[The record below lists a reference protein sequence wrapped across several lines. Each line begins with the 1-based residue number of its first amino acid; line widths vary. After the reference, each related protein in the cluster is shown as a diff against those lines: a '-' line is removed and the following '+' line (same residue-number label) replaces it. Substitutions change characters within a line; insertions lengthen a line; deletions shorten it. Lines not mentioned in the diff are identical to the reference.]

1 MPPTSGSALLCC
13 PGGVQGPLSKVS
25 SVFQVYQASAGVLTE
40 LEEDRGTMCYKCK
53 KYHLGLCYE
62 VMTSCT
68 LKHRQSCAAENF
80 YILTN
85 KGQSMY
91 HYSRL
96 SCMTNCEDINFLSFE
111 SRTELICCKHSS
123 YCNLP
128 MGL

>member
-1 MPPTSGSALLCC
+1 MLLMVC
-13 PGGVQGPLSKVS
+13 
-25 SVFQVYQASAGVLTE
+25 VFCQFWGVLNE
-40 LEEDRGTMCYKCK
+40 PEEANHRTMCYKCK

-62 VMTSCT
+62 IMRSCT
-68 LKHRQSCAAENF
+68 LKHRQSCAAENV
-80 YILTN
+80 YILT
-85 KGQSMY
+85 KRGQSMY

-111 SRTELICCKHSS
+111 RRTELICCKHSS

>member
-1 MPPTSGSALLCC
+1 MFALLML
-13 PGGVQGPLSKVS
+13 GMVFLSS
-25 SVFQVYQASAGVLTE
+25 LYWGDLHE
-40 LEEDRGTMCYKCK
+40 HEDLGTMCYKCN

-62 VMTSCT
+62 VMSSCT
-68 LKHRQSCAAENF
+68 LKHRQSCAAENI
-80 YILTN
+80 YVLTT

-111 SRTELICCKHSS
+111 KRTELICCKHSN

-128 MGL
+128 MGP

>member
-1 MPPTSGSALLCC
+1 MCALFVL
-13 PGGVQGPLSKVS
+13 GMVFLSYPYWGDLQEVG
-25 SVFQVYQASAGVLTE
+25 QDL
-40 LEEDRGTMCYKCK
+40 GTMCYKCK
-53 KYHLGLCYE
+53 KYHLGLCYD
-62 VMTSCT
+62 VMRSCT

-80 YILTN
+80 YILTR

-96 SCMTNCEDINFLSFE
+96 SCMTNCEDINFLSYE
-111 SRTELICCKHSS
+111 NRIELICCKHSS

>member
-1 MPPTSGSALLCC
+1 MFALLML
-13 PGGVQGPLSKVS
+13 GMVFLSS
-25 SVFQVYQASAGVLTE
+25 LYWDL
-40 LEEDRGTMCYKCK
+40 GTMCYKCN

-62 VMTSCT
+62 VMSSCT
-68 LKHRQSCAAENF
+68 LKHRQSCAAENI
-80 YILTN
+80 YVLTT

-111 SRTELICCKHSS
+111 KRTELICCKHSN

-128 MGL
+128 MGP

>member
-1 MPPTSGSALLCC
+1 MDLFKFQTS
-13 PGGVQGPLSKVS
+13 QGYIERSYLKKRNQTVTQKKTFLS
-25 SVFQVYQASAGVLTE
+25 QDYYL
-40 LEEDRGTMCYKCK
+40 GTMCYKCK
-53 KYHLGLCYE
+53 KYHLGLCYGL
-62 VMTSCT
+62 MRSCT

-85 KGQSMY
+85 RGQSMY

-111 SRTELICCKHSS
+111 RRTELICCKHSS

>member
-1 MPPTSGSALLCC
+1 MTHRSIVTYRESSNCRRFLQTAFTKYFFLCL
-13 PGGVQGPLSKVS
+13 VDL
-25 SVFQVYQASAGVLTE
+25 
-40 LEEDRGTMCYKCK
+40 GTMCYKCK
-53 KYHLGLCYE
+53 KYHLGLCYGL
-62 VMTSCT
+62 MRSCT

-85 KGQSMY
+85 RGQSMY

-111 SRTELICCKHSS
+111 RRTELICCKHSS